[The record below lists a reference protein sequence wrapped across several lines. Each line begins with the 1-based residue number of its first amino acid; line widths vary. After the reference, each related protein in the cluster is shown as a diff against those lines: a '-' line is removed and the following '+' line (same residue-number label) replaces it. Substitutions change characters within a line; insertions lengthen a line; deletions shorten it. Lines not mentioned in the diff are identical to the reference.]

1 MLIFSSL
8 ILGQNHSTDFI
19 IYNDYE
25 SNLDHGIG
33 WRSNSS
39 FPHFRLEHLNKKIE
53 PIINDSSNINLRLGA
68 ISNNKDIG
76 LLSYSRFSF
85 KNVYAFAYNRIVTN
99 PSSFD
104 RFSGKAREV
113 SRFGFNSFETDQ
125 SGIGYHKDNF
135 FIQFGRGRQIWGVGN
150 DMQISL
156 SKYSNPYDY
165 GIISFLHNNY
175 KFVYFHGYLENI
187 EGWNRYING
196 RGIEYN
202 NYNNFLMSLSEIII
216 YSGKNRPFDFAY
228 LNPIS
233 FHFEIEMNKRQNNLE
248 LSDGSANAIWQF
260 SIDYFSKNK
269 FRISFNFLIDE
280 LVIDKIEREAK
291 KDNGLGY
298 SLKISKSVLNKGYS
312 ALSFYA
318 TSIAIGTHTFRHDV
332 GTNNFVNRGRPLGWQ
347 GGSDS
352 KQGSIGFTF
361 KTKSSLIIDGEIIKY
376 TFGKESLIK
385 SSYLPYQE
393 FSDYLDTS
401 FPSGLVK
408 TNYITKLRIQYI
420 PTEKSEVSVFL
431 KIGDYS
437 DQNKAKH
444 ELKIFFAYNFDF
456 IY

>member
-1 MLIFSSL
+1 MLILSSL
-8 ILGQNHSTDFI
+8 ILGQSYSTDFFMH
-19 IYNDYE
+19 NDYE

-33 WRSNSS
+33 WISNSS
-39 FPHFRLEHLNKKIE
+39 FSQLRLKHLNEKNKPTTSDSSKIEFRL
-53 PIINDSSNINLRLGA
+53 GV

-76 LLSYSRFSF
+76 FLSYSVFSF
-85 KNVYAFAYNRIVTN
+85 KNLYSFAYNRIVTN
-99 PSSFD
+99 PSAFD
-104 RFSGKAREV
+104 RFSGKARKV
-113 SRFGFNSFETDQ
+113 RRFGFNSFETDQ
-125 SGIGYHKDNF
+125 SGIGYHKGNF
-135 FIQFGRGRQIWGVGN
+135 FIEFGRGRQIWGVGN

-165 GIISFLHNNY
+165 GMISFLHNNY
-175 KFVYFHGYLENI
+175 RFVYFHGYLENI

-216 YSGKNRPFDFAY
+216 YSGNNRPLDFAY
-228 LNPIS
+228 LNPIL
-233 FHFEIEMNKRQNNLE
+233 FHFEIEMNERQNNLE
-248 LSDGSANAIWQF
+248 LSDGSANAVWQF

-280 LVIDKIEREAK
+280 IVIDKIERDAN

-298 SLKISKSVLNKGYS
+298 SLKISKSVLNKGTK

-376 TFGKESLIK
+376 TFGRESLIN

-393 FSDYLDTS
+393 FSDYLDTP
-401 FPSGLVK
+401 FPSGLIK
-408 TNYITKLRIQYI
+408 TNYITKIRIQYMH
-420 PTEKSEVSVFL
+420 TEKSDLSVSL

-437 DQNKAKH
+437 AQNKSKY
-444 ELKIFFAYNFDF
+444 ELNFFFAYYFDS
-456 IY
+456 I